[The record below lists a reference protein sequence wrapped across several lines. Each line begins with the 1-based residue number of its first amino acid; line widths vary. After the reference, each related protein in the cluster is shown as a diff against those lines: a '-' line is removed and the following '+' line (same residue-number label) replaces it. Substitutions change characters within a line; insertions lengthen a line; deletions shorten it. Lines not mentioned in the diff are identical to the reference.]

1 MLRLK
6 PSGPGERSRMRATR
20 ALYIRHGA
28 ESTPEG
34 QSLRLLRQWLSPA
47 QRAQFAEKGYFE
59 VVGGDTDKQ
68 YRIYAGAA
76 MNVCEVDEK
85 GRPKLGLC
93 FVPVGEL
100 PPGDVML
107 SQKIALESCE
117 PRARRG
123 SKIRSEPFLVPER
136 PADRASRIVAAH
148 WLREPY
154 PVRAV
159 RSRPHGPAGCAR
171 LRLHQSRYWPRV
183 GLRHGRNKAGSIAA
197 PGFSML
203 GI

>member
-1 MLRLK
+1 
-6 PSGPGERSRMRATR
+6 MRATR

-34 QSLRLLRQWLSPA
+34 RSLRLLRQWLSPA
-47 QRAQFAEKGYFE
+47 QRAQLAEKGYFE

-100 PPGDVML
+100 PPRDVML
-107 SQKIALESCE
+107 SQKIALESYE
-117 PRARRG
+117 SRALAVARR
-123 SKIRSEPFLVPER
+123 FVPNLFSFR
-136 PADRASRIVAAH
+136 RDRLIVQVE
-148 WLREPY
+148 L
-154 PVRAV
+154 
-159 RSRPHGPAGCAR
+159 S
-171 LRLHQSRYWPRV
+171 LHT
-183 GLRHGRNKAGSIAA
+183 G
-197 PGFSML
+197 
-203 GI
+203 